1 MASSAL
7 SDAPPIGDHMNPRL
21 TSSLTSIYRFL
32 LNAYPPS
39 YRVQFENEMFDT
51 FVEGVDEAG
60 SLGTLASFLLR
71 EFREMPKSL
80 INAYWNGWMG
90 KLWNGIHILEE
101 VTSSSDL
108 PPAPPDGRNSWRQV
122 VWETSLFL
130 FWGLLLIL
138 ATYVPFPPLHA
149 GWQHDLE
156 LLGKVIVPVVFL
168 VLLLGLLRGL
178 PRWAYPFSGLL
189 LGYQG
194 MMARQNGLS
203 LFLLLMVVI
212 ALMLAIASIVTNPY
226 PSRLST
232 PMRRI
237 TQSLSQDWT
246 RFSFAFYGAMP
257 LVILQAFDDSHYD
270 NRTPYLACSVLAMIV
285 CAFLYCRSR
294 DRQLQISFLLLG
306 VTLSIWGAW
315 LDKIAFA
322 DGLVNWIMVSSR
334 GTTGDLWILKLW
346 FQWALLILLP
356 YFVKL
361 LGRVGILRP
370 AA

>member
-1 MASSAL
+1 
-7 SDAPPIGDHMNPRL
+7 
-21 TSSLTSIYRFL
+21 
-32 LNAYPPS
+32 
-39 YRVQFENEMFDT
+39 MFDT

-80 INAYWNGWMG
+80 IKAYIEGWMG
-90 KLWNGIHILEE
+90 KLWDGIHILER

-108 PPAPPDGRNSWRQV
+108 PPAPPDGRDSWRQV

-130 FWGLLLIL
+130 FGGLLLIL
-138 ATYVPFPPLHA
+138 ATYVPFPTLHA
-149 GWQHDLE
+149 GWQHDLG
-156 LLGKVIVPVVFL
+156 LLGKVIVPLAFSILL
-168 VLLLGLLRGL
+168 VGLLRGL
-178 PRWAYPFSGLL
+178 PRWAYPFGGLI

-194 MMARQNGLS
+194 MMVHQNGLS
-203 LFLLLMVVI
+203 LFLLLMI
-212 ALMLAIASIVTNPY
+212 LAALLLAIASIVTDPY
-226 PSRLST
+226 PSRL
-232 PMRRI
+232 PAPIRRI

-270 NRTPYLACSVLAMIV
+270 NRTPYLAGSVLAMIV

-294 DRQLQISFLLLG
+294 DGQLQISFLLLG

-322 DGLVNWIMVSSR
+322 DDLVNWIMISSR
-334 GTTGDLWILKLW
+334 GMTDDLWILKLW
-346 FQWALLILLP
+346 FQWVLLILFP
-356 YFVKL
+356 YFAKL

>member
-1 MASSAL
+1 MTTL
-7 SDAPPIGDHMNPRL
+7 DGILERL
-21 TSSLTSIYRFL
+21 YRL
-32 LNAYPPS
+32 VLYAYPRE
-39 YRVQFENEMFDT
+39 YTDVFEDEMQNT
-51 FVEGVDEAG
+51 FMEGVDDARLQKT
-60 SLGTLASFLLR
+60 LGRFLFHELSNI
-71 EFREMPKSL
+71 PKSL
-80 INAYWNGWMG
+80 ATAYWNGWMG
-90 KLWNGIHILEE
+90 KVWNGIHILEE
-101 VTSSSDL
+101 VASSSDL
-108 PPAPPDGRNSWRQV
+108 PPAPPDGRESWQQAV
-122 VWETSLFL
+122 LETSPFL
-130 FWGLLLIL
+130 LGGLLLIFT
-138 ATYVPFPPLHA
+138 TYLPLHSLHA
-149 GWQHDLE
+149 GWQHDLGF
-156 LLGKVIVPVVFL
+156 LGKMVVPVAFSFL
-168 VLLLGLLRGL
+168 FIGLLRGL
-178 PRWAYPFSGLL
+178 PRWAYPFGGLL

-194 MMARQNGLS
+194 MMAHQNGLS
-203 LFLLLMVVI
+203 LFLLLMVLI
-212 ALMLAIASIVTNPY
+212 ALLLAIASIVTNPY

-346 FQWALLILLP
+346 FQWALLVLFP
-356 YFVKL
+356 YIVRTTWQGGDSETGSL
-361 LGRVGILRP
+361 ITGRS
-370 AA
+370 